1 MTIGWYPG
9 HMVAARRKAVETL
22 ARTDVVVEVLDAR
35 LPGASRN
42 PMIEDLR
49 RHRQRPCIRVLNKAD
64 LADPEA
70 TAQWVRAIAEDTAP
84 GDRVQALPLCA
95 HRPADIARLPRLA
108 QSLAPHRDSALKPLR
123 LMVMGIPN
131 VGKSTLIN
139 ALARRRI
146 AEVGDEPAVTKREQR
161 IDVND
166 RLVLFDTPGLMWP
179 LIEHAS
185 DGLMLAASHAI
196 GVNAYIDE
204 EVAQFLA
211 EVLLARY
218 RPRLVQRYAIG
229 QAVIDGPAVIEAVAV
244 RRGLLLRGGV
254 PDPGKAAR
262 ALLADYR
269 SGALGR
275 ISLETPDTRAAMLA
289 TDRAADPSPPAPS
302 PDGPLPSDP

>member
-1 MTIGWYPG
+1 
-9 HMVAARRKAVETL
+9 
-22 ARTDVVVEVLDAR
+22 
-35 LPGASRN
+35 
-42 PMIEDLR
+42 
-49 RHRQRPCIRVLNKAD
+49 
-64 LADPEA
+64 
-70 TAQWVRAIAEDTAP
+70 
-84 GDRVQALPLCA
+84 
-95 HRPADIARLPRLA
+95 
-108 QSLAPHRDSALKPLR
+108 
-123 LMVMGIPN
+123 
-131 VGKSTLIN
+131 
-139 ALARRRI
+139 
-146 AEVGDEPAVTKREQR
+146 
-161 IDVND
+161 
-166 RLVLFDTPGLMWP
+166 
-179 LIEHAS
+179 
-185 DGLMLAASHAI
+185 MLAASHAI